1 MADPATWT
9 ARASGPSLV
18 ARCRTSIVEPVLSV
32 LFPPRCVGCGDFET
46 HLCDTCRSLLV
57 RADDRSCPR
66 CGEPGPR
73 PLVSGRCSACMERD
87 LKFEGA
93 ASAFVHQGVARSLV
107 SNFKLGGQPV
117 LGRVMAGLALP
128 AFHRFLSSIPVE
140 PPVLVTWVPSHP
152 SRTRERGYNQA
163 EILARLLAAASSS
176 VDCRQLV
183 EKVRLTKHQRGL
195 DRDDR
200 LANLAGSFAP
210 CAKAA
215 GRAQSPGPGT
225 THTAVIVVDD
235 VSTTGATGCAIA
247 EVVAECAGLPVYL
260 FSFSKVVTGVGE
272 RHD

>member
-1 MADPATWT
+1 
-9 ARASGPSLV
+9 
-18 ARCRTSIVEPVLSV
+18 
-32 LFPPRCVGCGDFET
+32 
-46 HLCDTCRSLLV
+46 
-57 RADDRSCPR
+57 
-66 CGEPGPR
+66 
-73 PLVSGRCSACMERD
+73 MERD

-93 ASAFVHQGVARSLV
+93 ASAFVHEGVARALV

-117 LGRVMAGLALP
+117 LGRVMADLALP
-128 AFHRFLSSIPVE
+128 AFHRFLSSIAVE

-163 EILARLLAAASSS
+163 EILARFLAAGSSS
-176 VDCRQLV
+176 VTCRQLV
-183 EKVRLTKHQRGL
+183 EKVRLTMHQRGL

-210 CAKAA
+210 CAQA
-215 GRAQSPGPGT
+215 PGLGM

-235 VSTTGATGCAIA
+235 VSTTGATGCAVA
-247 EVVAECAGLPVYL
+247 SVVAECAGLPVYL